1 MWSNIIFYSIKRLHT
16 DNGREYIM
24 LELKSFLRE
33 QGIIHKTSTPH
44 VCQQNSYVQQLNCI
58 LLEKA

>member
-1 MWSNIIFYSIKRLHT
+1 MWSNTIFYSVKRLHT

-33 QGIIHKTSTPH
+33 QGIIYKTSTLH